1 MKEPAK
7 VMRFYTEQSTF
18 KFVSGTT
25 KEAVS
30 KNILK
35 Y

>member
-18 KFVSGTT
+18 TFVSGTT
-25 KEAVS
+25 EEAVS
-30 KNILK
+30 
-35 Y
+35 